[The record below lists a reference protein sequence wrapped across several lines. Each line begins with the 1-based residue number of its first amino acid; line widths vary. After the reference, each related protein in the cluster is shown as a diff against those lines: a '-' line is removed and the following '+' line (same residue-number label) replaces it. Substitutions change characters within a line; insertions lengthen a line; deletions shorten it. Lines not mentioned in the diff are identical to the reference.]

1 MLEIAF
7 VRSPLAHANIK
18 NIHKPEGVEES
29 VFICEDLISVSGI
42 KADSGLPGFKSS
54 VQPILAS
61 KKVRHVGEPVVACVA
76 ENRAAAE
83 DIADSIHIEFEELPA
98 IHDMKTAMD
107 AGNPLIHESWDKN
120 CFLETNVETN
130 FDEAIISASS
140 IVKRT
145 FQTARQCMAPWR
157 EGLW

>member
-18 NIHKPEGVEES
+18 NIQKPDGYEDS
-29 VFICEDLISVSGI
+29 VFISEDLISVNGI

-61 KKVRHVGEPVVACVA
+61 KKVRYVGEPIVACIA
-76 ENRAAAE
+76 KSRAKAE
-83 DIADSIHIEFEELPA
+83 DIADLIHIDFEELPA
-98 IHDMKTAMD
+98 IYDMKTAMD
-107 AGNPLIHESWDKN
+107 AENPMIHESWDKN
-120 CFLETNVETN
+120 CFLETDVEKN
-130 FDEAIISASS
+130 FNEAIISATS

-145 FQTARQCMAPWR
+145 FQTARQCMAPM
-157 EGLW
+157 EVGLW